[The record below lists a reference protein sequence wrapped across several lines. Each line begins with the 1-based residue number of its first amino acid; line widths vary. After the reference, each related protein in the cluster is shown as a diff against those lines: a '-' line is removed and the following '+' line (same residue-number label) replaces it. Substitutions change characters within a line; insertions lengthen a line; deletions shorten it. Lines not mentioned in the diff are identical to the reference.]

1 MGYRQFKPSSRRP
14 EPPFRARPRRHPV
27 VDLPRQVVAVGNV
40 GEFLLMAEAILA
52 PFVYWRGEV
61 VAAEV
66 ESKELGNAA

>member
-1 MGYRQFKPSSRRP
+1 
-14 EPPFRARPRRHPV
+14 
-27 VDLPRQVVAVGNV
+27 
-40 GEFLLMAEAILA
+40 MAEAILA